1 MPPKLHV
8 EDDFH
13 LSTVF
18 IQDEDKDHAQT
29 QDGGQGAD
37 DNDDG
42 HLVLY
47 AYEFCIRH
55 FDDWL
60 QGDMKVDFNPS
71 RDK

>member
-8 EDDFH
+8 ENDFH

-18 IQDEDKDHAQT
+18 IQNEDKDQAQA

-37 DNDDG
+37 DNDDR
-42 HLVLY
+42 HRVLY

-55 FDDWL
+55 LDDRL
-60 QGDMKVDFNPS
+60 QEEMKVNNKDE
-71 RDK
+71 